1 MYLVSQDKKNLIK
14 FERVELSSLFK
25 NYTLTAYGTGTSTW
39 ATVGTYDSEEK
50 AKAEFARIIAA
61 LESGQTI
68 YEVR

>member
-25 NYTLTAYGTGTSTW
+25 TYTLTASGAGSSTW
-39 ATVGTYDSEEK
+39 ATVGTYDSEEQ

-61 LESGQTI
+61 LENGQTI